1 MITISNINS
10 KWAEIKGRL
19 NPETVKMASDN
30 GFLES
35 AENWED
41 LKDFF
46 DDEAKDLLNRFID
59 RVNK

>member
-1 MITISNINS
+1 MLLQSISNINE
-10 KWAEIKGRL
+10 KWEEIKSKL
-19 NPETVKMASDN
+19 SPETVKMATEN

-46 DDEAKDLLNRFID
+46 DEEAIILLKNS
-59 RVNK
+59 